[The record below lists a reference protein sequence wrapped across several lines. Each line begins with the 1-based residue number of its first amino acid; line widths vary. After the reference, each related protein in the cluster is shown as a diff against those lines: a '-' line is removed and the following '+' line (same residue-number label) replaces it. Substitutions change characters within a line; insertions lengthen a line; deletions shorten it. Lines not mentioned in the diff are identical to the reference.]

1 MTRLLVIEDNLQIA
15 NNIKEYLELEPE
27 REVSLASDGEKG
39 LAMAKHQEYDL
50 ILLDLMLPKI
60 SWEQL
65 IKSLRIEKSLPIIVI
80 TAKGQLEDKLE
91 LFKLGADDYLVK
103 PFDLSEL
110 LARVK
115 ALLRRGV
122 RPQVFQWKDLS
133 IDFSRKEIKKAD
145 SVIHLTLKEFQLLE
159 LLVQN
164 QWRSLSRTEILEELR
179 GEDSVWEW
187 DGKLDVYVAN
197 LRKKLDKRLIETV
210 KGFGY
215 TLRS

>member
-1 MTRLLVIEDNLQIA
+1 MTRLLVIEDNQQIA

>member
-1 MTRLLVIEDNLQIA
+1 MD
-15 NNIKEYLELEPE
+15 
-27 REVSLASDGEKG
+27 
-39 LAMAKHQEYDL
+39 
-50 ILLDLMLPKI
+50 
-60 SWEQL
+60 
-65 IKSLRIEKSLPIIVI
+65 
-80 TAKGQLEDKLE
+80 

-164 QWRSLSRTEILEELR
+164 Q
-179 GEDSVWEW
+179 
-187 DGKLDVYVAN
+187 
-197 LRKKLDKRLIETV
+197 
-210 KGFGY
+210 
-215 TLRS
+215 

>member
-1 MTRLLVIEDNLQIA
+1 MTRLLVIEDNQQIA

-91 LFKLGADDYLVK
+91 LFRLGADDYLVK

-215 TLRS
+215 TLGS

>member
-1 MTRLLVIEDNLQIA
+1 MTRLLVIEDNQQIA

-91 LFKLGADDYLVK
+91 LFRLGADDYLVK